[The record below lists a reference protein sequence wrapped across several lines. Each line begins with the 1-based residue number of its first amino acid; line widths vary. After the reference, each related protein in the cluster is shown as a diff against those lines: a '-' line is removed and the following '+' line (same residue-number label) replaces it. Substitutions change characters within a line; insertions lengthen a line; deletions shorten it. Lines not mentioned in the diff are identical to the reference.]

1 MTYSIRPLQSD
12 GFAAAY
18 ELAWNTF
25 TVSLSEHYTA
35 EGRES
40 FHSFLYSGDIEDM
53 YMTGNFVMYG
63 CFSEDDLIGVG
74 GLMKNC
80 HISLLFVAPEYQ
92 RRGIGRLLAE
102 KMISAA
108 AAAGCDSVTLN
119 AAPDAVGF
127 YKAIGFEETDMERIS
142 DGILYIPMKYPL
154 QKKHGLFGFLRS
166 FGQCSGTD

>member
-25 TVSLSEHYTA
+25 TVSLSEHYTD

-40 FHSFLYSGDIEDM
+40 FRSFLYSGDIEDM

-63 CFSEDDLIGVG
+63 CFSDNELIGVG
-74 GLMKNC
+74 GLMKQC
-80 HISLLFVAPEYQ
+80 HISLLFVDPGYQ

-108 AAAGCDSVTLN
+108 DAFGCDSVTLN

-142 DGILYIPMKYPL
+142 DGILYIPMKYSL
-154 QKKHGLFGFLRS
+154 QKKRGLFGFLKG
-166 FGQCSGTD
+166 FGQCSD